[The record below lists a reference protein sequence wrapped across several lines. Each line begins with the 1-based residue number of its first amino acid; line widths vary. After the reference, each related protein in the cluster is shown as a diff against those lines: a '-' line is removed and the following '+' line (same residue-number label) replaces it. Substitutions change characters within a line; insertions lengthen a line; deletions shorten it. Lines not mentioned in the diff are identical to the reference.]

1 MAIAPSPTRTADA
14 KDVAAALALIRKLK
28 PRASKRANAD
38 ATHVLVTR
46 DGSIIGGRYFDAQ
59 IMVPRVF
66 GIADEDRA
74 IPFATLADA
83 VKGYRGAI
91 TLYVDCIAREDG
103 AYFAFP
109 SGSNALDSWHG
120 KLVTDSIADSVNAP
134 DHSAVIAASDFASIV
149 NITTPHASQDDSR
162 PVLTSVYVA
171 ADGDGTASWSAT
183 DSYRAVIADCDYS
196 PGSVGPWSAMI
207 NAAALRTIASV
218 KPRGVVCVDVWD
230 DAGIVRISHGG
241 ITPAVY
247 ARQES
252 GQFPDVRKLLPDLPH
267 SVTVSGDAL
276 ATALATWKRGDTAP
290 AVLHIPVECV
300 GGVLV
305 LDRLAGLRDETVR
318 GSWRFACD
326 VTTEKHNPDRAGLV
340 RIGVNAGF
348 LRDCIASMPG
358 NAVTIT
364 YDTGLRP
371 MIITAADH
379 SLPYNVQCVCMP
391 VRVPA

>member
-38 ATHVLVTR
+38 ATHVIVTR

-66 GIADEDRA
+66 GSADEDRA

-83 VKGYRGAI
+83 VKGYRGTI

-103 AYFAFP
+103 AYFSFP
-109 SGSNALDSWHG
+109 SGFDALESWQG
-120 KLVTDSIADSVNAP
+120 KLVTDSIVTSVNAP
-134 DHSAVIAASDFASIV
+134 DHSAVIAPSDFANIV
-149 NITTPHASQDDSR
+149 NITTPHASADESR
-162 PVLTSVYVA
+162 PVLTAVHVA

-196 PGSVGPWSAMI
+196 PGSVGPWSAII

-218 KPRGVVCVDVWD
+218 KPRGAVCIDIWDV
-230 DAGIVRISHGG
+230 AGIVRISHGT
-241 ITPAVY
+241 ITPIMYV
-247 ARQES
+247 RQEF

-276 ATALATWKRGDTAP
+276 ASALATWKRGDTAP
-290 AVLHIPVECV
+290 AVLHIPAECV

-305 LDRLAGLRDETVR
+305 LDQIAGARDAAVR

-326 VTTEKHNPDRAGLV
+326 VTTAKHNPDRAGLV

-348 LRDCIASMPG
+348 LRDCITSMPG
-358 NAVTIT
+358 DAVTIT

-391 VRVPA
+391 MRIPA